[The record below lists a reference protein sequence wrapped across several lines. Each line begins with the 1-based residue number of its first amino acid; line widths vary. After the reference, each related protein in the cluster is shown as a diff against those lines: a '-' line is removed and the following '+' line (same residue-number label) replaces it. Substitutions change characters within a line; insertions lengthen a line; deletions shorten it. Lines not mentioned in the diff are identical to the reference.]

1 MRKRPSLSAEE
12 ESLEEPL
19 VNLTP
24 LIDVVFVVL
33 IAFMLIAPIL
43 NIDSIQL
50 ASGGPSSKKE
60 LPAVQNNSLSI
71 SIRADHSLWFQGEK
85 IDLKNLAKKLQSEK
99 NKWPRAI
106 PQLIPDAHAHFET
119 YQQVKNIVESC
130 GFEQMDVV
138 LKTGSS

>member
-1 MRKRPSLSAEE
+1 MRRHQTPLSDE

-50 ASGGPSSKKE
+50 SAGEASNKKE
-60 LPAVQNNSLSI
+60 LPSIANHPFSIAIRSDNSI
-71 SIRADHSLWFQGEK
+71 WFQGEK
-85 IDLKNLAKKLQSEK
+85 TTLKKLQIELTEEK
-99 NKWPRAI
+99 KRRPKEI

-119 YQQVKNIVESC
+119 YNQVKNIIEAC
-130 GFEQMDVV
+130 GFQQMDII
-138 LKTGSS
+138 LKAS

>member
-1 MRKRPSLSAEE
+1 MRRYQTPLSDE

-50 ASGGPSSKKE
+50 SSGEASSKKE
-60 LPAVQNNSLSI
+60 LPSITTHPLSI
-71 SIRADHSLWFQGEK
+71 SIRSDNSIWFQGKKTTLKELQTELIGEK
-85 IDLKNLAKKLQSEK
+85 KRRPKE
-99 NKWPRAI
+99 I
-106 PQLIPDAHAHFET
+106 PQLIPDARAHFET
-119 YQQVKNIVESC
+119 YNQVKNVIETC
-130 GFEQMDVV
+130 GFQQMDII
-138 LKTGSS
+138 LKAS